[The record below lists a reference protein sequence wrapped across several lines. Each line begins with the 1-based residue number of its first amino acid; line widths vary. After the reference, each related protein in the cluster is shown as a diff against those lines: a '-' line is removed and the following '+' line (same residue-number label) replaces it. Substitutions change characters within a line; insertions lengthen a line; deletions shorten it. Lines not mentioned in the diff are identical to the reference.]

1 MYEYL
6 RGEIVD
12 RGQAAVVLEVG
23 GIAYRLSCSASTLGK
38 LAPRG
43 EVKLFAHLLVRDERH
58 ELYGFA
64 TEAERHLFRQLLQVT
79 GVGPAVAQAL
89 LSAYEPAVLASHIAA
104 GEVAYL
110 TRVKGVGKRTGERIL
125 VELRD
130 RIRKAGEP
138 DAGRRAVGAHA
149 DAVLALCSLGLPL
162 ADAEHRVAQVKG
174 DGLAVEEVVR
184 RALRERRPSS

>member
-6 RGEIVD
+6 RGEIVHRAD
-12 RGQAAVVLEVG
+12 GAVVLEVG
-23 GIAYRLSCSASTLGK
+23 GVAYRLACSASTLSK
-38 LAPRG
+38 LAPSG
-43 EVKLFAHLLVRDERH
+43 EARVFAHLLVRDERH

-64 TEAERHLFRQLLQVT
+64 DEAERHLFRQLLQVS

-89 LSAYEPAVLASHIAA
+89 LSAYEPAALASHIAA
-104 GEVAYL
+104 GEVGYL

-130 RIRKAGEP
+130 RVRKAGTT

-149 DAVLALCSLGLPL
+149 DAVLALCALGLPR
-162 ADAEHRVAQVKG
+162 ADAERRVAQVKG
-174 DGLAVEEVVR
+174 DGLAVEEVVKQ
-184 RALRERRPSS
+184 ALRERPS

>member
-6 RGEIVD
+6 RGEIVHRAD
-12 RGQAAVVLEVG
+12 AAVVLEVAG
-23 GIAYRLSCSASTLGK
+23 VAYRLTSSASTIGK

-43 EVKLFAHLLVRDERH
+43 EAKVFVHLLVRDERH
-58 ELYGFA
+58 ELFGFA
-64 TEAERHLFRQLLQVT
+64 DEAERHLFRQLLQVS

-89 LSAYEPAVLASHIAA
+89 LSAYEPTVLASHIAA

-130 RIRKAGEP
+130 RVRNAGAA
-138 DAGRRAVGAHA
+138 DAGTRPVGTHA
-149 DAVLALCSLGLPL
+149 DAVLALCSLGLPR
-162 ADAEHRVAQVKG
+162 ADAERRVAQVKG
-174 DGLAVEEVVR
+174 DGLAVEEVVK
-184 RALRERRPSS
+184 RALRERPA